1 MQLEIDSANRGG
13 LVAFFEG
20 TVVFIPFSRIPKEAG
35 AIVTPE
41 VCPRVLFTPVKLLLP
56 KDRDRACGLLVLEGQ
71 RFARDVQLQR
81 HGLGCRAELRSAQT
95 QCFMLCAAIQL

>member
-41 VCPRVLFTPVKLLLP
+41 VCPAVLVTSFTRFRPREFVTGPEVCLCQ
-56 KDRDRACGLLVLEGQ
+56 RARGLHVMCS
-71 RFARDVQLQR
+71 
-81 HGLGCRAELRSAQT
+81 CRGT
-95 QCFMLCAAIQL
+95 DWAAG